1 MRESQA
7 ALKARAEEAEQE
19 KAGLA
24 HRVEDLRGKAT
35 ASEFENQQLRQEAHN
50 LRKAYE
56 VLFCSADGIQ
66 SSLGALGLS
75 PPTAFQCR
83 PP

>member
-7 ALKARAEEAEQE
+7 ALKARAEQAEQE

-50 LRKAYE
+50 LRNAYE
-56 VLFCSADGIQ
+56 VL
-66 SSLGALGLS
+66 
-75 PPTAFQCR
+75 R
-83 PP
+83 